1 MFAVLC
7 DARQRGRRQGP
18 SYTLHINR
26 HSCPVIIIILQPKFC
41 AIACLGGRNKSELHL
56 QVEAMPPAATA
67 HALLCRDALLAITE
81 RVLTRSK

>member
-1 MFAVLC
+1 MINYQKLQLKCVIAFQRLLC
-7 DARQRGRRQGP
+7 
-18 SYTLHINR
+18 
-26 HSCPVIIIILQPKFC
+26 
-41 AIACLGGRNKSELHL
+41 SETKLHL

>member
-1 MFAVLC
+1 MV
-7 DARQRGRRQGP
+7 
-18 SYTLHINR
+18 
-26 HSCPVIIIILQPKFC
+26 
-41 AIACLGGRNKSELHL
+41 ACLWRPLRTEAKLHL

>member
-1 MFAVLC
+1 MSPGVAAHQNQ
-7 DARQRGRRQGP
+7 AR
-18 SYTLHINR
+18 
-26 HSCPVIIIILQPKFC
+26 
-41 AIACLGGRNKSELHL
+41 HL